1 MFRNSAGQFR
11 VPFANR
17 KAYRRGFTLA
27 EVLVTL
33 AIIAVMAAVLL
44 PALNQ
49 QISKGD
55 TGRLSSD
62 LTNIQTA
69 AQAFVSDIHRYP
81 TTVAQLTTS
90 VSSGTGSLPVALN
103 ADGSTS
109 TIPTA
114 LQAKW
119 KGPYLAREA
128 LSTTGGGGTIS
139 PTFTAVTS
147 GTNSYL
153 TVSVSNV
160 SNADAFNIESTLDD
174 GTASSTS
181 STAGNVRYSSTTSIL
196 TFLALPIQ

>member
-1 MFRNSAGQFR
+1 M
-11 VPFANR
+11 
-17 KAYRRGFTLA
+17 
-27 EVLVTL
+27 LVTL

-49 QISKGD
+49 QIAKGD

-69 AQAFVSDIHRYP
+69 AQAFVSDVHRYP

-109 TIPTA
+109 TIPSA

-119 KGPYLAREA
+119 KGPYLARDV

-139 PTFTAVTS
+139 TTFTAVAA
-147 GTNSYL
+147 GANSYL
-153 TVSVSNV
+153 TVSVTGV
-160 SNADAFNIESTLDD
+160 GFIDFANIEAVLDEGTTST
-174 GTASSTS
+174 TST
-181 STAGNVRYSSTTSIL
+181 TAGNIRYSSGTSIL